1 MRPLAGLRVAVT
13 IPPTQWFGG
22 IDYAFA
28 IEMADEMRA
37 LGASIF
43 EVDVFACWLKNRV
56 YIDET
61 IARLRS
67 FQPDVVVS
75 LPNSGYVL
83 PCATP
88 GGENIFTDILQ
99 IPTIMLWDH
108 GLLQF
113 PRQVLEPLPQDPAT
127 SLPGCIDRLRRVLNH
142 PLYFHYSPD
151 RGHIEQMGR
160 IGLIDPAKV
169 HQFLQPAYPNFVRY
183 GYARNR
189 GSGFASRVAFAGN
202 VYIQKSRD
210 VPFRRDKILG
220 DIENRVLDAKK
231 SRLNECLWDL
241 LMAEVDKL
249 GRSTIAKLKLTP
261 DSTFFWSFMH
271 DEIEYVGNTEIRL
284 AIIKGLKQECDFF
297 GNFIEPDSLKTF
309 RDAPHLRYRKCL
321 EYFTELPLLFMNSD
335 VIVDVINLGYNSGVS
350 PKVMGC
356 LASGGLVLFDYKD
369 DFARI
374 MGEFGNDIMYR
385 SIDHLNDLIDRYLT
399 NPRKR
404 IDTIRYLQ
412 HRICNE
418 FSFGALSQRFL
429 VEEPVWRQ
437 S

>member
-1 MRPLAGLRVAVT
+1 MS
-13 IPPTQWFGG
+13 
-22 IDYAFA
+22 
-28 IEMADEMRA
+28 DEMRA

-43 EVDVFACWLKNRV
+43 EVDVSACLLKNQV
-56 YIDET
+56 YVDET
-61 IARLRS
+61 IAALRS
-67 FQPDVVVS
+67 FKPDVAVS

-83 PCATP
+83 LCVTP

-99 IPTIMLWDH
+99 MPTIMLWDH

-113 PRQVLEPLPQDPAT
+113 PKIVLDPLPEDHAA

-142 PLYFHYSPD
+142 PLYCHYSPD

-160 IGLIDPAKV
+160 FGLIDPNKV

-183 GYARNR
+183 GYSRNR
-189 GSGFASRVAFAGN
+189 GGGYASRVAFAGN

-210 VPFRRDKILG
+210 VPFRRDTTLG

-241 LMAEVDKL
+241 LLAEVDKL
-249 GRSTIAKLKLTP
+249 GPSSADRLRLTP

-284 AIIKGLKQECDFF
+284 AILKGLKHDCDFF
-297 GNFIEPDSLKTF
+297 GNFMEPDSLKTF
-309 RDAPHLRYRKCL
+309 REAPHLRYSKCL

-374 MGEFGNDIMYR
+374 MGEAGNDVMYR
-385 SIDHLNDLIDRYLT
+385 NTDQLNTLIDRYLT

-404 IDTIRYLQ
+404 IDTI
-412 HRICNE
+412 
-418 FSFGALSQRFL
+418 
-429 VEEPVWRQ
+429 
-437 S
+437 

>member
-1 MRPLAGLRVAVT
+1 VRPLAGLRIAVT

-28 IEMADEMRA
+28 IEMTDEMRA
-37 LGASIF
+37 LGANIF
-43 EVDVFACWLKNRV
+43 EVDVYPCWLKNRV

-61 IARLRS
+61 IAALRS
-67 FQPDVVVS
+67 FRPDVAVS

-88 GGENIFTDILQ
+88 DGENIFTDILQ

-113 PRQVLEPLPQDPAT
+113 PKQVLDPLPQDHTA
-127 SLPGCIDRLRRVLNH
+127 SLPGCIERLRRVLNH
-142 PLYFHYSPD
+142 PLFFHYSPD

-160 IGLIDPAKV
+160 FGLIDPAKV
-169 HQFLQPAYPNFVRY
+169 HRFLQPAYPNFIRY
-183 GYARNR
+183 GYSRNR
-189 GSGFASRVAFAGN
+189 GGGYASRVAFAGN

-210 VPFRRDKILG
+210 VPFRRDKTLG
-220 DIENRVLDAKK
+220 DIENRVLNAKK
-231 SRLNECLWDL
+231 AHLDECLWDL
-241 LMAEVDKL
+241 FMAEVDNL
-249 GRSTIAKLKLTP
+249 GPSSAQKLKLTP

-284 AIIKGLKQECDFF
+284 EILKGLKQECDFF
-297 GNFIEPDSLKTF
+297 GNFIEPDSLKAF
-309 RDAPHLRYRKCL
+309 RDAPHLRYRRSL

-350 PKVMGC
+350 PKIMGG
-356 LASGGLVLFDYKD
+356 LACGGLVLFDYKD
-369 DFARI
+369 DFARS
-374 MGEFGNDIMYR
+374 MGESGNDVMSR
-385 SIDHLNDLIDRYLT
+385 NIDHLNVLIDRYLT
-399 NPRKR
+399 YPRKR

-412 HRICNE
+412 NRICTE

-429 VEEPVWRQ
+429 IEEPVWRKA
-437 S
+437 